1 MLSHQQFHIS
11 HRAILAD
18 SSLQNCFN
26 AATLAG
32 FWARNAC
39 LRSTHSISV
48 GIQSGRRLGCSKPLY
63 FVFNKP
69 FRGGPTGA
77 FRVIVLQHNPSALR
91 LEAMNRWPDGLFQN
105 ILVEIKICVCIHY
118 RKSSRSW
125 SNKAAPDHHT
135 TVSMMLFFS
144 DAVLDYMFL
153 QCSTYVLSDHKT
165 ISAKVL
171 MIKMFLHNSF
181 FGQQWILPSNF
192 PIMSFLQSLF
202 NAESWTLTFTEASEG
217 CSGVDVGWVVVVL
230 SE

>member
-26 AATLAG
+26 AATLEG

-118 RKSSRSW
+118 RKSVVQVLKQQSSPRPSHYCIHD
-125 SNKAAPDHHT
+125 A
-135 TVSMMLFFS
+135 LFFRCCFRLRFYNVQLMS
-144 DAVLDYMFL
+144 CQTIEQFQQSIDDQDVSSQQFFWSAVDFAFK
-153 QCSTYVLSDHKT
+153 LSHHV
-165 ISAKVL
+165 ISAKPL
-171 MIKMFLHNSF
+171 
-181 FGQQWILPSNF
+181 
-192 PIMSFLQSLF
+192 
-202 NAESWTLTFTEASEG
+202 
-217 CSGVDVGWVVVVL
+217 
-230 SE
+230 